1 MGGAGSA
8 KTGASSAYLWMVSR
22 AVLDLPSPPC
32 KGGVLSKGGVLTWLD
47 DRGTET
53 YRNSHSRADEG
64 RTRDLRLERAVLSE

>member
-22 AVLDLPSPPC
+22 AVLDLPSPFC
-32 KGGVLSKGGVLTWLD
+32 NGGVLTWLD

-53 YRNSHSRADEG
+53 YRNSHDRADEG
-64 RTRDLRLERAVLSE
+64 RTRDLRLERAVCSG

>member
-32 KGGVLSKGGVLTWLD
+32 KGGVLTWLD

-53 YRNSHSRADEG
+53 YRNSHDRAEKG
-64 RTRDLRLERAVLSE
+64 RTRDLRLERAVCSG

>member
-1 MGGAGSA
+1 MGLA
-8 KTGASSAYLWMVSR
+8 
-22 AVLDLPSPPC
+22 PPRQEHRLHIC
-32 KGGVLSKGGVLTWLD
+32 GWYRVQCLTCHLHLARVCVLSKGGVLTWLD